1 MQSGFDALCY
11 LTKLS
16 KLIKN
21 VELLVIGEA
30 AVIPLS
36 EEQGCRIGV
45 IAVLIVVPAIA
56 RVSKNE
62 YVVVDKGRAHIVITD
77 DNFPV
82 TAVWSEG
89 NWHWRAL

>member
-16 KLIKN
+16 KLVKD

-30 AVIPLS
+30 AIIPLS

-56 RVSKNE
+56 
-62 YVVVDKGRAHIVITD
+62 
-77 DNFPV
+77 
-82 TAVWSEG
+82 
-89 NWHWRAL
+89 